1 MKQCS
6 LSSAILLLMAVAAHA
21 DPLADGFG
29 VDSEQPLPGKVVSRH
44 VTMKPNGAVIQPAP
58 EPVVV
63 GSCTTGA
70 ADCTNSCPTNCGR
83 GSCLAQL
90 KDWFCYHSSRPHE
103 CTLTPTGY
111 QPPLYTYFPCKG
123 LCGAWAPGPYCTT
136 CAPIPVAPLPASAP
150 PAPVPAPALDR
161 KAPSSPYGGVS
172 TSKQARHTAPA
183 RPPEPLLQGPLLP
196 TSAAAATVV
205 SAPNTTSKPVEPL
218 LIQRAS
224 AKVEMPSFY
233 TPSHWNEIR
242 PDDSKAPTTNSAP
255 IYVPQA
261 PPSPYSR

>member
-1 MKQCS
+1 MKHCS
-6 LSSAILLLMAVAAHA
+6 LSSAILLLVTMAVHA

-29 VDSEQPLPGKVVSRH
+29 VDSDQPPPGKVVSRH
-44 VTMKPNGAVIQPAP
+44 VTMKPNGTVIQPAP

-63 GSCTTGA
+63 GSCATGP
-70 ADCTNSCPTNCGR
+70 ADCTNSCPTDCAR
-83 GSCLAQL
+83 GSCLARL
-90 KDWFCYHSSRPHE
+90 KDWLCYHSSRPHE

-123 LCGAWAPGPYCTT
+123 LCGAWAPGPYCTN
-136 CAPIPVAPLPASAP
+136 CAPMPVAAP
-150 PAPVPAPALDR
+150 PANTPSPPVPAPTADK

-172 TSKQARHTAPA
+172 TSKQERRAAPA
-183 RPPEPLLQGPLLP
+183 RPTAPLLQGPLLP
-196 TSAAAATVV
+196 ASAAAETIV
-205 SAPNTTSKPVEPL
+205 SAPSTTSKPVEPL
-218 LIQRAS
+218 PIQRTS

-261 PPSPYSR
+261 PPSPYGR